1 MISKEWII
9 DMIDLKIPKE
19 RIGVLIG
26 EEGKVKSKIEEKS
39 DAKLEIDSETGLVQI
54 DVEEIEDPLMPMQ
67 VEDVVKAIGRG
78 FNPNK
83 ALKIL
88 DKDVYFELIDI
99 RDYVGKNSNA
109 VHRVSGR
116 VIGKN
121 GRSREIIEELS
132 ETYVSVYGNTIGII
146 GGSVEI
152 SVAKRAIEML
162 LQGSEHSTVYSFLEK
177 SRSEVKKA
185 KSGFYIRS

>member
-1 MISKEWII
+1 MLEI
-9 DMIDLKIPKE
+9 KIPKD

-26 EEGKVKSKIEEKS
+26 ENGKTKNKLEEKS
-39 DAKLEIDSETGLVQI
+39 NAKLDIDSRTGVVDI
-54 DVEEIEDPLMPMQ
+54 DVEDIDDPLMPMK

-78 FNPNK
+78 FNPKK

-88 DKDVYFELIDI
+88 DKDVYFELLDM
-99 RDYVGKNSNA
+99 RDYVGKSPNA
-109 VHRVSGR
+109 VHRISGR

-132 ETYVSVYGNTIGII
+132 ETHISVYGNTIGII

-152 SVAKRAIEML
+152 SIAKRAIEML
-162 LQGSEHSTVYSFLEK
+162 LEGSEHSTVYGFLEK
-177 SRSEVKKA
+177 SRAEIKRA
-185 KSGFYIRS
+185 RSGFYMEP